1 MQPAHRPTQPD
12 REPPCATPMP
22 VPAPTGRV
30 RSLPP
35 ATRPA
40 IPEPSE
46 AVARALGAGVRS
58 IRYLHPD
65 NGPSRRVEDWRPP
78 AISDV
83 AVLAQIEAHLAALDQ
98 ALAPPHAGLLLT
110 RVLALLS
117 HYRSEPNPPAV
128 ETMVAEDWA
137 EDLKEFPIWA
147 IAEAARWWR
156 RNRRFRPQI
165 CEIRKLCE
173 DAVGDAPLV
182 RDRLRAIL
190 ERSERARN
198 PLAERMAALASATFQ
213 RVPVA

>member
-1 MQPAHRPTQPD
+1 M
-12 REPPCATPMP
+12 
-22 VPAPTGRV
+22 
-30 RSLPP
+30 
-35 ATRPA
+35 
-40 IPEPSE
+40 
-46 AVARALGAGVRS
+46 
-58 IRYLHPD
+58 
-65 NGPSRRVEDWRPP
+65 
-78 AISDV
+78 
-83 AVLAQIEAHLAALDQ
+83 
-98 ALAPPHAGLLLT
+98 
-110 RVLALLS
+110 LALLS

-137 EDLKEFPIWA
+137 EDLKEFPVWA

-190 ERSERARN
+190 ERSERACN

>member
-1 MQPAHRPTQPD
+1 MQPVHRPTQPD

-46 AVARALGAGVRS
+46 AVVRALGAGVRS

-98 ALAPPHAGLLLT
+98 AFAVPRRPPVNARA
-110 RVLALLS
+110 RVALALPFRAQSGCGRDHGGGGLGRGPEGIP
-117 HYRSEPNPPAV
+117 HLGDRRSGAVVAAEPAIPAADLRDQEALRGCGRRRATGAGPPPGDPRAQRAGAQPARGADGRVGERDIPARAV
-128 ETMVAEDWA
+128 T
-137 EDLKEFPIWA
+137 
-147 IAEAARWWR
+147 
-156 RNRRFRPQI
+156 
-165 CEIRKLCE
+165 
-173 DAVGDAPLV
+173 
-182 RDRLRAIL
+182 
-190 ERSERARN
+190 
-198 PLAERMAALASATFQ
+198 
-213 RVPVA
+213 

>member
-1 MQPAHRPTQPD
+1 MQPAHRPTPPD
-12 REPPCATPMP
+12 REPPCATPMS
-22 VPAPTGRV
+22 VPASTGRA

-46 AVARALGAGVRS
+46 AVARARGAGVPT
-58 IRYLHPD
+58 IPD
-65 NGPSRRVEDWRPP
+65 QQTHNRPSRRVEDWRPP

-83 AVLAQIEAHLAALDQ
+83 AVLAQVEAHLAALDQ
-98 ALAPPHAGLLLT
+98 ALAPSHAGLLLT

-117 HYRSEPNPPAV
+117 HYRSEPNPPGV

-137 EDLKEFPIWA
+137 EHLKEFPIWA

-182 RDRLRAIL
+182 RDRLGAIL
-190 ERSERARN
+190 ERGERARN
-198 PLAERMAALASATFQ
+198 PLAERMAARASATFQ

>member
-1 MQPAHRPTQPD
+1 MHPGPRPIRLD
-12 REPPCATPMP
+12 RETPCVTRMS
-22 VPAPTGRV
+22 VPAPTGRA
-30 RSLPP
+30 RPLSP
-35 ATRPA
+35 ATRPG
-40 IPEPSE
+40 IPEQNA
-46 AVARALGAGVRS
+46 AVARALSSGVRS
-58 IRYLHPD
+58 VRYLHPD
-65 NGPSRRVEDWRPP
+65 NGPSRRVEEWRAP
-78 AISDV
+78 AVSDP
-83 AVLAQIEAHLAALDQ
+83 AVLAQVEAHLAALDQ
-98 ALAPPHAGLLLT
+98 ALAPSHTGPLLT

-147 IAEAARWWR
+147 VAEAARWWR

-173 DAVGDAPLV
+173 EAVGDAPLV

-198 PLAERMAALASATFQ
+198 PLAERVAALASATFQ